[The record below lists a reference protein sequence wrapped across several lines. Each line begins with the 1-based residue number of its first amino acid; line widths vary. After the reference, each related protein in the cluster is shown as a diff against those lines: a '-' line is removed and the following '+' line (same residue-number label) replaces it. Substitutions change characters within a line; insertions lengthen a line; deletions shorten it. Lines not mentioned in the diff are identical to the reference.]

1 MYLIFTGNGKGKTT
15 AAIGQGVRALGNGKK
30 VLMVQFIKGPWK
42 SGEDEAVKVFKD
54 DFLIHKTGL
63 GFVGILGDK
72 LPWVEHQKAALAGV
86 SYAQKQLKT
95 KKWGLLILDEVHV
108 AIALKLIPE
117 SALSNLVD
125 QAKDLGVDVVA
136 TGREATQAQIERAD
150 LVTEMGEVKHPYQV
164 GTKAA
169 AGVEY

>member
-1 MYLIFTGNGKGKTT
+1 MYFIFTGNGKGKTT

-30 VLMVQFIKGPWK
+30 VLMIQFIKGPWK
-42 SGEDEAVKVFKD
+42 SGEDSAVKAFGD
-54 DFLIHKTGL
+54 EFLIHKTGL

-86 SYAQKQLKT
+86 DYAREQLAS
-95 KKWGLLILDEVHV
+95 KKWGVLILDEVHV

-117 SALSNLVD
+117 SALDELV
-125 QAKDLGVDVVA
+125 QMARTLGIDLIA
-136 TGREATQAQIERAD
+136 TGREAAQSQIERAD

-164 GTKAA
+164 GVEAA
-169 AGVEY
+169 AGIEY